1 MHTDPEVLSL
11 LALGE
16 HVGSA
21 DDHSHLQTC
30 PQCSGELSELQ
41 WVTTLG
47 RSVDAET
54 SLASPSP
61 DVWARIRAELALDQP
76 AAAPAAPV
84 VDDIPGIRST
94 RKALL
99 SPLSIV
105 KAALG
110 RRSRGFGHE
119 LMAHTQL
126 RPVAASWSDAS
137 GTAELATDEHGR
149 RLLQVALHAEL
160 PASGVRQAWLVHRD
174 DPTQRQ
180 TLGILDG
187 QHGLWTVE
195 HSIDLTQYSV
205 LDISQQGTGQTE
217 HSGQTIVRGE
227 LALVS

>member
-1 MHTDPEVLSL
+1 MHTDPELLSL

-16 HVGSA
+16 HVGTA
-21 DDHSHLQTC
+21 EDHVHVQAC
-30 PQCSGELSELQ
+30 PECAGELSQLE
-41 WVTTLG
+41 WVTGLG
-47 RSVDAET
+47 RSVDAGT
-54 SLASPSP
+54 TLVSPSP
-61 DVWARIRAELALDQP
+61 DVWARIRDELALDRP
-76 AAAPAAPV
+76 AASETAPL
-84 VDDIPGIRST
+84 VDEIPGIRST

-119 LMAHTQL
+119 LMAHTRL
-126 RPVAASWSDAS
+126 LPVAASWSDAS

-149 RLLQVALHAEL
+149 RLLQVALQAEL
-160 PASGVRQAWLVHRD
+160 PPAGVRQAWLVHRD
-174 DPTQRQ
+174 DPSLRQ

-195 HSIDLTQYSV
+195 HSIDLALYAI
-205 LDISQQGTGQTE
+205 LDISQQGTGETE

-227 LALVS
+227 LALVG